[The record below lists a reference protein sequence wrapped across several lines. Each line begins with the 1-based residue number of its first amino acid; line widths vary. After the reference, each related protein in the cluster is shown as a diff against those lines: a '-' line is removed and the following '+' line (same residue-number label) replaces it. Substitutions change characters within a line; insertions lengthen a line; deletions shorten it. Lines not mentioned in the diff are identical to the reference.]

1 MEVDKREDSVMLNI
15 TMTQFIY
22 HFVVYAEYTLQMTG
36 NFPLIYINNNNN
48 NNSQNIRLEQEEDM
62 EGNI

>member
-1 MEVDKREDSVMLNI
+1 
-15 TMTQFIY
+15 
-22 HFVVYAEYTLQMTG
+22 MTG
-36 NFPLIYINNNNN
+36 NFPLIYINNN